1 MGYRL
6 AAQEHLLEG
15 GSLVEKYEF
24 ALSVGFHGVE
34 LLGRGDG
41 AFAERAREIAD
52 ARAAGVVMPATT
64 VIMDHF
70 IGDFDADRRR
80 DAREQLK
87 QLLSGTVEAGGF
99 GVVTPHAFGLFSRA
113 LPPFVPP
120 RSVEESRA
128 LLVESL
134 RELADHAEPIG
145 ATVLLEPLNRF
156 EDFVVNRLQDAV
168 SIVEEVDSPAV
179 AVIADTFHMSI
190 EEAHLGASIRAA
202 GGHIRHVQLGDS
214 NRLEPGAGH
223 LDWAEVLDA
232 FDAIGYDGWYVME
245 CGLSSAPR
253 DVLPRVAD
261 LFARRGRTAR

>member
-15 GSLVEKYEF
+15 DSLPEKYEF

-34 LLGRGDG
+34 LLGHGDG
-41 AFAERAREIAD
+41 AFAARAAEIAD

-87 QLLSGTVEAGGF
+87 LLLTGTVEAGGF

-120 RSVEESRA
+120 RSVEDSRV

-134 RELADHAEPIG
+134 RELAKYAEPIG

-156 EDFVVNRLQDAV
+156 EDYVVNRLEDAV
-168 SIVEEVDSPAV
+168 AIVEQVDSPAV

-190 EEAHLGASIRAA
+190 EEPNVGESIRAA
-202 GGHIRHVQLGDS
+202 GHHIRHVQLGDS

-223 LDWAEVLDA
+223 FDWSEALDA

-245 CGLSSAPR
+245 CGLSGPPR
-253 DVLPRVAD
+253 EVLPRVAD
-261 LFARRGRTAR
+261 LFARRGRRAG